1 LLGCYG
7 CFEAHHPDD
16 LVTLP
21 TKLLLQH
28 TAICIQVEAWLPET
42 FPCFSLLGLQAKTS
56 TTWGAIWYWRKF
68 ALFNAETKLSGP
80 SMSLHS
86 PSKSKNRTR
95 LKSIKTEQPSSDFV
109 GRCPG
114 GFSLDTL
121 VKRMLPI
128 FGEAFKLKNFPFVVL
143 LVLSAASLLSR
154 IWLMRH

>member
-1 LLGCYG
+1 MIYSLYRRNCYYSTRQSAFKSKSGCQ
-7 CFEAHHPDD
+7 
-16 LVTLP
+16 
-21 TKLLLQH
+21 K
-28 TAICIQVEAWLPET
+28 T
-42 FPCFSLLGLQAKTS
+42 FPCFSLLGSPAKTS
-56 TTWGAIWYWRKF
+56 TTWKRSGIGEG
-68 ALFNAETKLSGP
+68 LGCFNAETKLSRR

-95 LKSIKTEQPSSDFV
+95 LKSIKTEQPSSDFI
-109 GRCPG
+109 GRCPE